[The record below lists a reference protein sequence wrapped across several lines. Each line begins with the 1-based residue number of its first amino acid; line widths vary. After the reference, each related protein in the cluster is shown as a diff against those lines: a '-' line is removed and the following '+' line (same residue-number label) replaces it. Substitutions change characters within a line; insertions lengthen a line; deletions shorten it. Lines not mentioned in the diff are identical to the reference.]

1 VGVIV
6 SMVIVQSLPTN
17 LFTSPGARFAAILIT
32 ATLAVPLALPTF
44 LEIPLSLSLLA
55 AGFSLRAATIAVPNY
70 SFETPTTAFA
80 SPSIDSWQQLPN
92 PGSFTSGVF
101 TNAPGSG
108 FIDNCDGTQAAFL
121 IASPQA
127 GIFQD
132 YDSTD
137 YANTTPTHAFNAR
150 FEVGKSYHLAAA
162 ITGSTNSPLSN
173 GSTLQVALYYRDV
186 ASNMVNVA
194 STNISYDSS
203 LFSGVHFL
211 DFQTALGT
219 VQPGDPWAGQH
230 IGISIFS
237 TVSVALEGGAWD
249 IDNVWLLSIS
259 PPVLLSPGFS
269 GGHFGFTLQSELGLR
284 FEILASTDASQ
295 AISNWTSLGKITNV
309 IGTVPFSDA
318 GPNFDRRFYRAVQT
332 P

>member
-1 VGVIV
+1 
-6 SMVIVQSLPTN
+6 MKK
-17 LFTSPGARFAAILIT
+17 AIL
-32 ATLAVPLALPTF
+32 ALSV
-44 LEIPLSLSLLA
+44 LVASVSV
-55 AGFSLRAATIAVPNY
+55 RAASITIPNY
-70 SFETPTTAFA
+70 SFESPPTSI

-194 STNISYDSS
+194 STNI
-203 LFSGVHFL
+203 
-211 DFQTALGT
+211 
-219 VQPGDPWAGQH
+219 
-230 IGISIFS
+230 
-237 TVSVALEGGAWD
+237 
-249 IDNVWLLSIS
+249 
-259 PPVLLSPGFS
+259 
-269 GGHFGFTLQSELGLR
+269 
-284 FEILASTDASQ
+284 
-295 AISNWTSLGKITNV
+295 
-309 IGTVPFSDA
+309 
-318 GPNFDRRFYRAVQT
+318 
-332 P
+332 